1 MTIGEA
7 ERGQFTGVSIPPYT
21 SGCYAI
27 PIRFLYGSA
36 AEINFWDVVYFRAH
50 QSGGTFETS
59 TQELVEQVGLTRQ
72 MIGQL
77 RQAAVEHQELIE
89 DVSFESGWRFSLTV
103 SNFGELSKGIVW
115 KPLGYVGNGWHRVVT
130 PAIPKRVL
138 NLYFQQPRQR
148 VYHLDMSY
156 LINKCR
162 RYFPYGEYRPVEP
175 LKAADISKSLKL
187 LLRLG
192 ILFPE
197 DDGYRI
203 DWEAL
208 NHPAPAVPPTFD
220 EPDPRGHPLFR
231 QSAEL
236 DPTRAK
242 RALELIDIGQFDLEA
257 SFADIFRDLLYVTSD
272 DFGLLKNKV
281 HVRRNRPPGATRWRD
296 TWKAFLTERR
306 RRASE
311 IRSAKIVV
319 PLATAGTVDIP
330 LVFDPGEVAGRI
342 LAARFVARVE
352 WPWHFSESIAV
363 ILELSANGTVLY
375 HRTIYTGDTEIRCPV
390 NFDNW
395 PDWNE
400 PLRLTVLCSSSAP
413 GVHVEAWIEAR
424 LRR

>member
-1 MTIGEA
+1 
-7 ERGQFTGVSIPPYT
+7 
-21 SGCYAI
+21 
-27 PIRFLYGSA
+27 
-36 AEINFWDVVYFRAH
+36 
-50 QSGGTFETS
+50 
-59 TQELVEQVGLTRQ
+59 
-72 MIGQL
+72 
-77 RQAAVEHQELIE
+77 
-89 DVSFESGWRFSLTV
+89 
-103 SNFGELSKGIVW
+103 
-115 KPLGYVGNGWHRVVT
+115 
-130 PAIPKRVL
+130 
-138 NLYFQQPRQR
+138 
-148 VYHLDMSY
+148 
-156 LINKCR
+156 
-162 RYFPYGEYRPVEP
+162 
-175 LKAADISKSLKL
+175 
-187 LLRLG
+187 
-192 ILFPE
+192 
-197 DDGYRI
+197 
-203 DWEAL
+203 
-208 NHPAPAVPPTFD
+208 
-220 EPDPRGHPLFR
+220 LFR

-319 PLATAGTVDIP
+319 PLATAGKVDIP